1 MRRRDPDEDNSAL
14 WFTIAMLGLTIVVG
28 VVAWY
33 TMDGVAG
40 LLAGM
45 RGVLP
50 W

>member
-1 MRRRDPDEDNSAL
+1 MRRRDPDEDDSAL
-14 WFTIAMLGLTIVVG
+14 WFTLALLGLTIVVG